1 MDALLAVAPYLELLF
16 LLCIGYAI
24 TEYALVS
31 EYMRND
37 LENHP
42 YGFALVAH
50 SLISALPV
58 YMVTGSVVLSLA
70 ETISHYVIDAL
81 HIGGYINRWQNEVL
95 LIGTKVLWVGL
106 LALELPFLME

>member
-1 MDALLAVAPYLELLF
+1 MDALLAVAPYLELLL
-16 LLCIGYAI
+16 LLCIGHAL
-24 TEYALVS
+24 TDYALIS
-31 EYMRND
+31 DYMRD
-37 LENHP
+37 DIENSP
-42 YGFALVAH
+42 YGYTLVAH

-81 HIGGYINRWQNEVL
+81 AIGGHINRWQNEVL
-95 LIGTKVLWVGL
+95 LIGTKVLWVAL